1 MTDVDTNHRL
11 ITSQDQI
18 PDFDAMS
25 KEDERIW
32 WETHE
37 IAEGALES
45 GPEIDEEF
53 ERLMLAPPP
62 QGEAEH

>member
-32 WETHE
+32 WETHD
-37 IAEGALES
+37 IADGALES

-53 ERLMLAPPP
+53 DRLMLAPPP
-62 QGEAEH
+62 QTETER